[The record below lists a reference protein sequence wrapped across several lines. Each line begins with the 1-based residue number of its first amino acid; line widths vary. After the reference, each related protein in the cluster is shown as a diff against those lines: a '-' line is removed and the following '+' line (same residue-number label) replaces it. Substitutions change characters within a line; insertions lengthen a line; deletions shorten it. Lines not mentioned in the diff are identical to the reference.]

1 MTSFNPS
8 PKSLPAQ
15 YPVLALPSNIDYTSL
30 DFNSLVQSLLEY
42 APQAMPGWD
51 PSASEGDFGV
61 VMLELMAYVGDIISY
76 YGGRIAQEAYIPT
89 ATQRISL
96 LNIAQLLDYTPY
108 GPIPATGTVTVATFP
123 GGPAV
128 TVPAGTQLSTSIT
141 PDGLTEPPIYETD
154 EEVTVPSNGGAA
166 LLSVTQGITYPMQ
179 QIAVSDGTPGQAYSL
194 PYVDI
199 ETDSTLQ
206 VWVQGPNPDAPVL
219 WTKIDRLIDA
229 SGDSEVYTV
238 TTDDSGVTWIT
249 FGDNTNGVIPG
260 SGLSIWATFR
270 VIVGAAGNLPASTVS
285 TVYSPVDGIAVAYQA
300 DGITPQSSAMIG
312 GSDAEDNESIRRNAP
327 LAFTT
332 QQRAVSLEDF
342 QNLAYSVP
350 GVLMASATGQN
361 ATSVSL
367 YIAGPGYTAPNTQ
380 LVDAVL
386 DFFEDKTAAGTTVS
400 VLDPA
405 IIPIDVGTASKPV
418 TLAVKPGYSQLLT
431 EQNVTSA
438 FQAVLSPPNVSFGQ
452 LLNVSDLYEAALGV
466 SGVAYVVIPVFTRE
480 DSVQADDTSIQL
492 RPSEFPTAGQ
502 ITMNTTGG
510 FVLWLPRRSPPSTRR
525 MSSPGPTAW
534 TSRTSC
540 GRTIRTRWPQKSG
553 R

>member
-1 MTSFNPS
+1 MTTNPK
-8 PKSLPAQ
+8 PLPEQ

-30 DFNSLVQSLLEY
+30 DFNSLVQSLLDY

-61 VMLELMAYVGDIISY
+61 VMLELMAYVGDILSY
-76 YGGRIAQEAYIPT
+76 YGSRVSQEAYLPS

-96 LNIAQLLDYTPY
+96 LNISQLLDYTPY

-154 EEVTVPSNGGAA
+154 DDVTVPANGGTA

-199 ETDSTLQ
+199 ETDETLQ

-219 WTKIDRLIDA
+219 WVQVDRLIDA
-229 SGDSEVYTV
+229 GGDAEVYTI
-238 TTDDSGVTWIT
+238 TTDESDVTWIT

-260 SGLSIWATFR
+260 SGLTIWATFR

-312 GSDAEDNESIRRNAP
+312 GSDAEDNESIRKNAP

-350 GVLMASATGQN
+350 GVLMASASGHN

-367 YIAGPGYTAPNTQ
+367 YIAGPSYSAPNSQ

-386 DFFEDKTAAGTTVS
+386 DFFKDKTLAGVTVS
-400 VLDPA
+400 VLPPA
-405 IIPIDVGTASKPV
+405 IIPVDVGTAAKPV
-418 TLAVKPGYSQLLT
+418 TLVVKPGYNQALT
-431 EQNVTSA
+431 IHNVTAA

-452 LLNVSDLYEAALGV
+452 LLNVSDLYEAALAV
-466 SGVAYVVIPVFTRE
+466 DGVAYVVIPAFTRE
-480 DSVQADDTSIQL
+480 DTTQANDTSIQF

-502 ITMNTTGG
+502 INMSTTGG
-510 FVLWLPRRSPPSTRR
+510 YV
-525 MSSPGPTAW
+525 
-534 TSRTSC
+534 
-540 GRTIRTRWPQKSG
+540 
-553 R
+553 